1 MSDALSYLALSDD
14 GHIVLGPDAAVT
26 AMTDEAARLL
36 DIDPALPRVFDDIAT
51 DLLGWADVQR
61 AVAEGQRTDIHLRGP
76 SGRRLLASLRR
87 APGTGHVG
95 LIELRDLDQFDY
107 RRDRALGVL
116 AEQPLRTTVDNRTR
130 PDFATQRR
138 LSPALNRLLS
148 RGERAIRQGARILIT
163 GESGVGK
170 SEIARFLH
178 GVVADARDPFVIV
191 NCATD
196 QASKLD
202 AALFA
207 EGGLIDQATG
217 ATLFLDEVAEIP
229 LSVQARLLGFLEDG
243 VARSTG
249 PRRGPPLQL
258 IAATNADLQA
268 LVREGCFRADL
279 YYRIAVIG
287 LAVPPL
293 RQMPDLIG
301 HLTDR
306 FLQTINQR
314 RVTPVILPRRLRDLL
329 DDYAF
334 PGNIRELLN
343 IVQRAAIFMEDAT
356 DMEELFAELLAPVSD
371 TPDLSGVA
379 SLDLRSE
386 VRRFERALIDKAI
399 RLQGSKRKAAK
410 LLGVDIGTIVRKTA
424 ETVGQIDNTFKRG
437 RGE

>member
-1 MSDALSYLALSDD
+1 MSEALSCLALSDD
-14 GHIVLGPDAAVT
+14 GHIVLGPDATVT
-26 AMTDEAARLL
+26 ALDDEAARLL
-36 DIDPALPRVFDDIAT
+36 GIERALPRAFAEIAT
-51 DLLGWADVQR
+51 DLQGWADVLR
-61 AVAEGQRTDIHLRGP
+61 AVAEGQRTDIYLRGP
-76 SGRRLLASLRR
+76 TGRRLLASLRR

-95 LIELRDLDQFDY
+95 LVELRDLDQFDY

-116 AEQPLRTTVDNRTR
+116 SEVPLRSTVENRTR

-178 GVVADARDPFVIV
+178 AVVADARDPFVIV

-196 QASKLD
+196 SATDLD

-207 EGGLIDQATG
+207 PDGLIEQAMG
-217 ATLFLDEVAEIP
+217 GTLFLDEVAEIP

-243 VARSTG
+243 VARNTG
-249 PRRGPPLQL
+249 PRRDPPLRL
-258 IAATNADLQA
+258 IAATNAELQA
-268 LVREGCFRADL
+268 LVREGRFRSDL

-343 IVQRAAIFMEDAT
+343 ITQRAAIFMEDAT
-356 DMEELFAELLAPVSD
+356 DMEELFAELLAPVPD
-371 TPDLSGVA
+371 APDLTGVA
-379 SLDLRSE
+379 SLDLRTE

-399 RLQGSKRKAAK
+399 RIHGSKRKAAK
-410 LLGVDIGTIVRKTA
+410 VLGVDIGTIVRKTA
-424 ETVGQIDNTFKRG
+424 ETVEQTETNFNRG
-437 RGE
+437 KGK

>member
-1 MSDALSYLALSDD
+1 MSDALSFLALSDD
-14 GHIVLGPDAAVT
+14 GHILLGSDASVT
-26 AMTDEAARLL
+26 ALNDEAARLL
-36 DIDPALPRVFDDIAT
+36 GIERAPHAFAEIET
-51 DLLGWADVQR
+51 DLVGWASVLR
-61 AVAEGQRTDIHLRGP
+61 AVAEGRRTDIYLRGP
-76 SGRRLLASLRR
+76 TGRRLLASLRR
-87 APGTGHVG
+87 APGTSHVG

-116 AEQPLRTTVDNRTR
+116 AEQPLRTTVENRTR
-130 PDFATQRR
+130 PDFSAQRR

-163 GESGVGK
+163 GKSGVGK

-178 GVVADARDPFVIV
+178 SVVADTRDAFVIV

-196 QASKLD
+196 SATDLD

-207 EGGLIDQATG
+207 DDGLIAQAMG
-217 ATLFLDEVAEIP
+217 GTLFLDDVAEIP
-229 LSVQARLLGFLEDG
+229 LPVQARLLGFLEDG
-243 VARSTG
+243 AASRGIG
-249 PRRGPPLQL
+249 PRRGPPLRL

-268 LVREGCFRADL
+268 LVREGRFRSDL
-279 YYRIAVIG
+279 YYRLAVIA

-314 RVTPVILPRRLRDLL
+314 RLTPVILPRRLRDLL

-356 DMEELFAELLAPVSD
+356 DMEELFAELLTPVSD
-371 TPDLSGVA
+371 TPDLAGVA
-379 SLDLRSE
+379 SLDLRTE

-399 RLQGSKRKAAK
+399 RIYGSKRKAAK
-410 LLGVDIGTIVRKTA
+410 VLGVDIGTIVRKTA
-424 ETVGQIDNTFKRG
+424 ESVEQTESNSNRG
-437 RGE
+437 RGK

>member
-1 MSDALSYLALSDD
+1 MSETMPLLTLSDD
-14 GHIVLGPDAAVT
+14 GHILLAPDSSVT
-26 AMTDEAARLL
+26 ALDDEAARLL
-36 DIDPALPRVFDDIAT
+36 GIDGACGAFAGITT
-51 DLLGWADVQR
+51 DLLGWDDVVQ
-61 AVAEGQRTDIHLRGP
+61 AVADGRRSDIYLRGP
-76 SGRRLLASLRR
+76 TGRRLLASLRR
-87 APGTGHVG
+87 APGASHVG
-95 LIELRDLDQFDY
+95 LVELRDLDQFDY
-107 RRDRALGVL
+107 RRDRALGVQGD
-116 AEQPLRTTVDNRTR
+116 QPAFTTVDNRTR

-138 LSPALNRLLS
+138 LSPALNRVLS

-170 SEIARFLH
+170 SEIARYLH
-178 GVVADARDPFVIV
+178 GFVADTRDAFVTV

-196 QASKLD
+196 SAAGLD

-207 EGGLIDQATG
+207 DDGLIARAMG
-217 ATLFLDEVAEIP
+217 GTLFLDEVAEIP
-229 LSVQARLLGFLEDG
+229 LSVQARLLGYLEDG
-243 VARSTG
+243 VAPGGIG
-249 PRRGPPLQL
+249 PRRGPAFRL

-268 LVREGCFRADL
+268 LVREGRFRSDL

-356 DMEELFAELLAPVSD
+356 DLEDLFAELLAPVSD
-371 TPDLSGVA
+371 APDLAGVA

-399 RLQGSKRKAAK
+399 RLHGSKRKAAK

-424 ETVGQIDNTFKRG
+424 ETVEQAQTVINRERG
-437 RGE
+437 K

>member
-1 MSDALSYLALSDD
+1 MSDVLSFLELSDD
-14 GHIVLGPDAAVT
+14 GHIVLGPDATVT
-26 AMTDEAARLL
+26 AISDVAVRLL
-36 DIDPALPRVFDDIAT
+36 EIDLTPPHMFADIDT
-51 DLLGWADVQR
+51 DLQGWAGVQR
-61 AVAEGQRTDIHLRGP
+61 AVADGQRTDIHLRGP
-76 SGRRLLASLRR
+76 TGRRLLASLRR
-87 APGTGHVG
+87 APGASHVG

-107 RRDRALGVL
+107 RRDRAFGVL
-116 AEQPLRTTVDNRTR
+116 AELPLPRTVENRTR
-130 PDFATQRR
+130 PDFAAQRR

-178 GVVADARDPFVIV
+178 GVVADARDPFVMV
-191 NCATD
+191 NCAAD
-196 QASKLD
+196 QATDLD

-207 EGGLIDQATG
+207 EGGLIDQAVG
-217 ATLFLDEVAEIP
+217 GTLFLDDVAEIP
-229 LSVQARLLGFLEDG
+229 LSVQARLLGFLEDR
-243 VARSTG
+243 VARRPG
-249 PRRGPPLQL
+249 LPLRL

-268 LVREGCFRADL
+268 LVRQGRFRSDL

-287 LAVPPL
+287 LAMPPL

-301 HLTDR
+301 HLTNR

-314 RVTPVILPRRLRDLL
+314 RVTPVILPRPLRDLL

-343 IVQRAAIFMEDAT
+343 IVQRASIFMEDAT
-356 DMEELFAELLAPVSD
+356 DMEELFAELLTPVSD
-371 TPDLSGVA
+371 APDLTGVA

-399 RLQGSKRKAAK
+399 RLHGSKRKAAK

-424 ETVGQIDNTFKRG
+424 ETVEQTDNNLNRG

>member
-1 MSDALSYLALSDD
+1 MSEALSCLALSDD
-14 GHIVLGPDAAVT
+14 GHIVLGPDATVT
-26 AMTDEAARLL
+26 ALDDEATRLL
-36 DIDPALPRVFDDIAT
+36 GIERALPRAFAEIAT
-51 DLLGWADVQR
+51 DLQGWADVLR
-61 AVAEGQRTDIHLRGP
+61 AVAEGQRTDIYLRGP
-76 SGRRLLASLRR
+76 TGRRLLASLRR

-95 LIELRDLDQFDY
+95 LVELRDLDQFDY

-116 AEQPLRTTVDNRTR
+116 SEVPLRSTVENRTR

-178 GVVADARDPFVIV
+178 AVVADARDPFVIV

-196 QASKLD
+196 SATDLD

-207 EGGLIDQATG
+207 PDGLIEQAMG
-217 ATLFLDEVAEIP
+217 GTLFLDEVAEIP

-243 VARSTG
+243 VARNTG
-249 PRRGPPLQL
+249 PRRDPPLRL
-258 IAATNADLQA
+258 IAATNAELQA
-268 LVREGCFRADL
+268 LVREGRFRSDL

-329 DDYAF
+329 GRLRLSRQHPRAF
-334 PGNIRELLN
+334 EHHPARCDLHGRRDRYG
-343 IVQRAAIFMEDAT
+343 RA
-356 DMEELFAELLAPVSD
+356 
-371 TPDLSGVA
+371 
-379 SLDLRSE
+379 
-386 VRRFERALIDKAI
+386 VRRIAGAGARRPRSDRGCVAGSAHRGSPVRTGAD
-399 RLQGSKRKAAK
+399 RQGDPHPWQQAQ
-410 LLGVDIGTIVRKTA
+410 G
-424 ETVGQIDNTFKRG
+424 GQGAG
-437 RGE
+437 RGYRHHRQKDG

>member
-1 MSDALSYLALSDD
+1 MSDELSCLALSDD
-14 GHIVLGPDAAVT
+14 GHIVLGPDATVS
-26 AMTDEAARLL
+26 AMTAEAGRLL
-36 DIDPALPRVFDDIAT
+36 GVDPALSCIFAEIDT
-51 DLLGWADVQR
+51 DLQGWVDVQR

-76 SGRRLLASLRR
+76 TGRRLLASLRR
-87 APGTGHVG
+87 APGSSHVG

-107 RRDRALGVL
+107 RRDRALGVPADL
-116 AEQPLRTTVDNRTR
+116 PLRRTAENRTR
-130 PDFATQRR
+130 PDFAAQRR

-196 QASKLD
+196 QATELA

-207 EGGLIDQATG
+207 AEGQIDQAMG
-217 ATLFLDEVAEIP
+217 GTLFLDEVAEIP

-249 PRRGPPLQL
+249 PRRGLPLRL

-268 LVREGCFRADL
+268 LVRQGRFRSDL

-371 TPDLSGVA
+371 APDLIGVA

-399 RLQGSKRKAAK
+399 RLHGSKRKAAK

-424 ETVGQIDNTFKRG
+424 ETVGQTDNTFNRE